1 MKVIMITGASSGI
14 GREFARQ
21 LDQICPDID
30 AFWLIGRNER
40 KLNETAE
47 LLRHHKTV
55 TFALD
60 LTKKEDLEILSESLE
75 ARHANVRM
83 LVNAAGYG
91 LMGKFK
97 TQDREEALGMIR
109 LNCEALTDLTHRVIP
124 YMKPNA
130 RIIQMASA
138 AAFVPQ
144 ADFAVY
150 AASKSYVLSFTRALG
165 RELREDGIFVTA
177 VCPGPVNTPFF
188 DIAERTGT
196 TLAIK
201 KYTMVEAKEVVHLAI
216 RDSLAGRSVSVCG
229 IPMKA
234 VRVLTKTL
242 PHSFVLTI
250 MDLMKKLG
258 E

>member
-1 MKVIMITGASSGI
+1 
-14 GREFARQ
+14 
-21 LDQICPDID
+21 
-30 AFWLIGRNER
+30 
-40 KLNETAE
+40 
-47 LLRHHKTV
+47 
-55 TFALD
+55 
-60 LTKKEDLEILSESLE
+60 
-75 ARHANVRM
+75 
-83 LVNAAGYG
+83 
-91 LMGKFK
+91 
-97 TQDREEALGMIR
+97 
-109 LNCEALTDLTHRVIP
+109 
-124 YMKPNA
+124 MKPNA

-229 IPMKA
+229 LPMKA

-242 PHSFVLTI
+242 PHSFVLMT